1 MASCTHSELGRASG
15 RRTPG
20 TLSLAWGLLAPP
32 TGRAVC
38 WEPPRPR
45 ARSVGRGN
53 FYLFYGSV
61 VVSSGQANSFALAEG
76 IVLLVIGVIQLLMA
90 FFMSKKVSGR
100 TRLAVAA
107 PASARRLRVDRP
119 PPSSLSPPP
128 PPLRSTPTTATGT
141 MCPARA
147 AERPCTLRRV
157 YARPTPPLSAAQAAA
172 RVGSSRCDIRRQR
185 REPHPDTI
193 ALAARHY
200 QGQALRDRR
209 LAWDEG
215 RRVRSDA
222 GRPWW
227 TVQQR

>member
-1 MASCTHSELGRASG
+1 MGLVGAPNRPRCLLGAAPPKSPQ
-15 RRTPG
+15 RRTRQL
-20 TLSLAWGLLAPP
+20 LSVLRLRGGLFRTGQLVRACGGHRSARHWCHPAAHGLLHVQEGERANAPR
-32 TGRAVC
+32 GRSAGL
-38 WEPPRPR
+38 
-45 ARSVGRGN
+45 RS
-53 FYLFYGSV
+53 S
-61 VVSSGQANSFALAEG
+61 
-76 IVLLVIGVIQLLMA
+76 
-90 FFMSKKVSGR
+90 
-100 TRLAVAA
+100 
-107 PASARRLRVDRP
+107 PACRP
-119 PPSSLSPPP
+119 PPPLLPLAAH